1 MSEYTQ
7 RYQGSSHQELYDGV
21 MAGKPEQI
29 EGVATQWAE
38 LKGILD
44 GVGRD
49 LGGDLEKLGNT
60 WTGSAGREFHR
71 RLSLI
76 VAHSDA
82 LGEGMAGIKQG
93 LTMMADHLRSAHKQV
108 ESPEETDDNDKAISG
123 TIKGA
128 TTFGLPGAVVM
139 GIMGHQQDKEEQEK
153 AHQRM
158 VNLVAELA
166 SSYEISAYDRVVD
179 PPPPDP
185 ETPNSVNNDPT
196 TPQSVSAIAKVSNG
210 PTSTG
215 VNAHTGDATVAKSER
230 AAPPPGVGDTSVPG
244 EHGSGT
250 GGTPA
255 VAIGPVGT
263 GSGSDAPGTYLAG
276 ADPLVGGALLT
287 GGAAGLAGL
296 SGPPAAPAGA
306 GTGPGLLFGAQ
317 GGAPAGGVL
326 RTGALAGSGGS
337 STPPPSARPAGGAP
351 PADGRAASGVGRSID
366 GQRGGSGGRPA
377 TTGGNIRPGSGR
389 GAGGNGGVLGGQ
401 GRSQD
406 DDSDER
412 LTWLTED
419 EMVWQDG
426 GNAAPPVLGNGG

>member
-7 RYQGSSHQELYDGV
+7 RYQGSSHQQLYDGL

-44 GVGRD
+44 GLGRE
-49 LGGDLEKLGNT
+49 LSGDLEKLSNT

-93 LTMMADHLRSAHKQV
+93 LTMMADHLRAAHKQA
-108 ESPEETDDNDKAISG
+108 ESPEETDDNDQLIGGA
-123 TIKGA
+123 IKGA
-128 TTFGLPGAVVM
+128 ATFGLTGAIVG
-139 GIMGHQQDKEEQEK
+139 GIAGHQQDKAEQEK

-158 VNLVAELA
+158 VNLVAGLA

-185 ETPNSVNNDPT
+185 DTPSTVSKDSTP
-196 TPQSVSAIAKVSNG
+196 PQSVSAIARVSGG
-210 PTSTG
+210 PRTG
-215 VNAHTGDATVAKSER
+215 SATARKGDATISTPDHV
-230 AAPPPGVGDTSVPG
+230 APPPGTVDGTVPDDD
-244 EHGSGT
+244 GSGT
-250 GGTPA
+250 GGNPA
-255 VAIGPVGT
+255 VGVAPIGT
-263 GSGSDAPGTYLAG
+263 GSGTPGSGTSLAG
-276 ADPLVGGALLT
+276 ADPLVGGALLG

-296 SGPPAAPAGA
+296 SGPTPAPAGA
-306 GTGPGLLFGAQ
+306 STGPGLLYAGQ

-326 RTGALAGSGGS
+326 RSGSLAGSGS
-337 STPPPSARPAGGAP
+337 AAPTSARPAGGAP
-351 PADGRAASGVGRSID
+351 PAESRAANGIGRSID
-366 GQRGGSGGRPA
+366 GQRSGG
-377 TTGGNIRPGSGR
+377 GGNVRGGG
-389 GAGGNGGVLGGQ
+389 GAGRPGVLGGH
-401 GRSQD
+401 GRPQD

-419 EMVWQDG
+419 EMVWRDG
-426 GNAAPPVLGNGG
+426 ERAAPPVLGTGD

>member
-7 RYQGSSHQELYDGV
+7 RYQGSTHKELYDGV
-21 MAGKPEQI
+21 MAGEPEQI

-49 LGGDLEKLGNT
+49 LSGDLEKLGNT

-76 VAHSDA
+76 VAHADA

-93 LTMMADHLRSAHKQV
+93 LTMMADHLRSAHKQA

-128 TTFGLPGAVVM
+128 ATFGLPGALVM
-139 GIMGHQQDKEEQEK
+139 GIAGHQQDKEEQEK

-158 VNLVAELA
+158 VNLVADLA

-185 ETPNSVNNDPT
+185 ETPNRVNNETT
-196 TPQSVSAIAKVSNG
+196 TPQSVSAIARVSAG

-215 VNAHTGDATVAKSER
+215 ANAHTGDATIAR
-230 AAPPPGVGDTSVPG
+230 ADRVAPPPAVGDSSVPG
-244 EHGSGT
+244 GHGSGT

-263 GSGSDAPGTYLAG
+263 DSGSDAPGTFLAG
-276 ADPLVGGALLT
+276 ADPLVGGAMLT

-296 SGPPAAPAGA
+296 SGATTAPTGA

-326 RTGALAGSGGS
+326 RTAALAGSGT
-337 STPPPSARPAGGAP
+337 STPTPAARPTGGAP
-351 PADGRAASGVGRSID
+351 PADGRSASGVGRSID
-366 GQRGGSGGRPA
+366 GQRGG
-377 TTGGNIRPGSGR
+377 PGSGR
-389 GAGGNGGVLGGQ
+389 GAGGNGVLGGRGQ
-401 GRSQD
+401 SQD

-419 EMVWQDG
+419 EMVWRDG
-426 GNAAPPVLGNGG
+426 GKAAPPVLGSGD

>member
-1 MSEYTQ
+1 MSEYTA
-7 RYQGSSHQELYDGV
+7 RYQGSSHQQLYDGV

-29 EGVATQWAE
+29 EGVAAQWAE

-44 GVGRD
+44 GLGRE
-49 LGGDLEKLGNT
+49 LSGDLEKLGNT

-93 LTMMADHLRSAHKQV
+93 LTMMADHLRTAHKEA

-128 TTFGLPGAVVM
+128 ATFGLPGAMVM
-139 GIMGHQQDKEEQEK
+139 GFVGHQQDKQEQEK

-179 PPPPDP
+179 PPLPDP
-185 ETPNSVNNDPT
+185 DTPNRINTDPT
-196 TPQSVSAIAKVSNG
+196 TPQSVGAVAKASAG
-210 PTSTG
+210 PGSTG
-215 VNAHTGDATVAKSER
+215 VTAHTGDATVTRLDR
-230 AAPPPGVGDTSVPG
+230 AAPPPVVGDGSG
-244 EHGSGT
+244 SDRGGSGT

-255 VAIGPVGT
+255 VVAGPLGA
-263 GSGSDAPGTYLAG
+263 GSGSDQPGTVLAG

-287 GGAAGLAGL
+287 GGTAAGLAGL
-296 SGPPAAPAGA
+296 SGSAPVTAAS
-306 GTGPGLLFGAQ
+306 TGPGLLYAAP

-326 RTGALAGSGGS
+326 RTASLAGSS
-337 STPPPSARPAGGAP
+337 STPTPSARPTGGTT
-351 PADGRAASGVGRSID
+351 PAEGRSASGLGRAVD
-366 GQRGGSGGRPA
+366 GQRGGSGGRA
-377 TTGGNIRPGSGR
+377 ATGGVGSGR
-389 GAGGNGGVLGGQ
+389 NGAGVLGGR
-401 GRSQD
+401 GRPED

-419 EMVWQDG
+419 EMVWHDG
-426 GNAAPPVLGNGG
+426 GHAAPPVLGAGS

>member
-1 MSEYTQ
+1 MSEYTE
-7 RYQGSSHQELYDGV
+7 RYQGSSHQQLYDGV

-38 LKGILD
+38 LKGVLD
-44 GVGRD
+44 GLGRE
-49 LGGDLEKLGNT
+49 LSGDLEKLGNT

-93 LTMMADHLRSAHKQV
+93 LTMMADHLRTAHKEA

-128 TTFGLPGAVVM
+128 ATFGLPGAMVM
-139 GIMGHQQDKEEQEK
+139 GFVGHQQDKQEQEK

-179 PPPPDP
+179 PPLPDP
-185 ETPNSVNNDPT
+185 DTPNRINTDPT
-196 TPQSVSAIAKVSNG
+196 TPQSVSAVAKASAG
-210 PTSTG
+210 PGSTN
-215 VNAHTGDATVAKSER
+215 VNAHTGDATVSKLER
-230 AAPPPGVGDTSVPG
+230 AAPPPVVGDGSVSDRG
-244 EHGSGT
+244 GSGT

-255 VAIGPVGT
+255 VAAGPL
-263 GSGSDAPGTYLAG
+263 GSGGDSDQRGTVLAG

-296 SGPPAAPAGA
+296 AGSAPVTAAASA
-306 GTGPGLLFGAQ
+306 GPGLLYAAP
-317 GGAPAGGVL
+317 GGSPAGGVL
-326 RTGALAGSGGS
+326 RTAALAGSG
-337 STPPPSARPAGGAP
+337 STPTPSARPAGGGT
-351 PADGRAASGVGRSID
+351 PAEGRSASGIGRGVD
-366 GQRGGSGGRPA
+366 GQRGGGRAAAGGA
-377 TTGGNIRPGSGR
+377 GSGR
-389 GAGGNGGVLGGQ
+389 NGAGLLGGR
-401 GRSQD
+401 GRPED

-419 EMVWQDG
+419 EMVWHDG
-426 GNAAPPVLGNGG
+426 GHAAPPVLGAGS